1 MQTIE
6 TTRSL
11 RTERTDRTDRTVDEQ
26 VDAALAVF
34 NGRSARLRADAATM
48 HPLVAAAARRRAAE
62 LELAAWAL
70 AVRTG
75 RPRSDHHPVVAA
87 VA

>member
-1 MQTIE
+1 MQTIQ
-6 TTRSL
+6 TTTA
-11 RTERTDRTDRTVDEQ
+11 RTERNVEQQ

-34 NGRSARLRADAATM
+34 HGRSARLRADARSM
-48 HPLVAAAARRRAAE
+48 HPLVAVAARRRAAE

-75 RPRSDHHPVVAA
+75 RPRSDCGTGALVA
-87 VA
+87 

>member
-11 RTERTDRTDRTVDEQ
+11 RTETVERTVDQQ

>member
-1 MQTIE
+1 MQTIQ
-6 TTRSL
+6 TSRHH
-11 RTERTDRTDRTVDEQ
+11 TERTVEQQ

-34 NGRSARLRADAATM
+34 NSRSARLRADAAGM
-48 HPLVAAAARRRAAE
+48 HPLVAVAARRRAAE

-75 RPRSDHHPVVAA
+75 RPRSDCHHPLGA